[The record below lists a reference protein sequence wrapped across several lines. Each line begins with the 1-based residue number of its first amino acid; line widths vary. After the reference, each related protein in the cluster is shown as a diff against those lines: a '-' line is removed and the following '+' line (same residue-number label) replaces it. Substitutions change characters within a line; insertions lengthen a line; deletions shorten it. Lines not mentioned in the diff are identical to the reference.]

1 MGEEQV
7 GLSITREDLAQL
19 AQVNP
24 LAWEQLLHI
33 ADMRIANEKI
43 SFLENRI
50 RDLGDDLEE
59 SESVDLNG
67 YKISELVKP

>member
-19 AQVNP
+19 AHVNP

>member
-1 MGEEQV
+1 M